1 MSAGR
6 DIEPPEVELVVA
18 RYQEPVAWLR
28 RVPRSI
34 HVRLFD
40 KGGDLTPADV
50 PRSELVRLPNLGRE
64 AHTYL
69 HHLLTRRDALA
80 PLTVF
85 CQGHPFD
92 HASDFHRT
100 LRALATGE
108 ERVQGFRW
116 LGFIIDTDDDRGR
129 RLFVPWSKNPGRRE
143 LRLDRFH
150 LALFDAPCPPR
161 VRFFPGAQFAVT
173 AERAR
178 ARPADFYARALE
190 LSSTFPDAAHCFERL
205 WDRVFGVSG
214 VDEASLQGQD
224 TVYLKPIRRLQRP
237 GS

>member
-1 MSAGR
+1 LSAGA
-6 DIEPPEVELVVA
+6 DIELVVA
-18 RYQEPVAWLR
+18 RYREPVAWLR
-28 RVPRSI
+28 RVPRGVR
-34 HVRLFD
+34 VRLYD
-40 KGGDLTPADV
+40 KGGDLAPADA
-50 PRSELVRLPNLGRE
+50 PRAVLERLPNQGRE

-69 HHLLTRRDALA
+69 HHLLTRRDELA

-100 LRALATGE
+100 LGALAAGA
-108 ERVQGFRW
+108 ERVADFRW
-116 LGFIIDTDDDRGR
+116 LGFIIDTDDDHGR

-143 LRLDRFH
+143 LRLDLFH
-150 LALFDAPCPPR
+150 PALFGAPAPPR
-161 VRFFPGAQFAVT
+161 VRFYPGAQFAVT
-173 AERAR
+173 AGRAR
-178 ARPADFYARALE
+178 TRPAGFYARALE
-190 LSSTFPDAAHCFERL
+190 LSLGFPDAAHCFERL